1 MATSHGG
8 FDNTFVKKLDERFT
22 CPICHL
28 ALKEP
33 QLTKCGHHF
42 CESCLNKCLQRDHSC
57 PVCRKEL
64 EASKIFPNNALKREI
79 LALKIKC
86 TRVKEGCEWVGE
98 LRKTEDH
105 DKDCEYVDEDCAN
118 RCGERVIR
126 KVMENHKEQQ
136 CPRRKTGC
144 KHCHSTLE
152 WKDLQDH
159 YNKCPKYPVN
169 CTYNCG
175 ETVARHEMA
184 DHVGHQGTCPNS
196 LLDCNF
202 KNIGCLFKGN
212 RKELLV
218 HIKDDADNHFTLM
231 ANKVV
236 ATERELEMTKRK
248 LAIMESQMSFSVPV
262 NPPDPFVHTW
272 KIENWSQRMLEAKAG
287 VDRHIESN
295 PFYVP
300 PGYHLHLR
308 AYPNEVIDDISYLGI
323 YLFATTGSFDDSI
336 RWPFPFSFNLDLVDQ
351 QSDGK
356 NISCKS
362 SPPFE
367 NALKDPATD
376 VVGHGIQ
383 DMASHEALETHCYI
397 KDDAIIINLTV
408 HLKNYP

>member
-1 MATSHGG
+1 
-8 FDNTFVKKLDERFT
+8 
-22 CPICHL
+22 
-28 ALKEP
+28 
-33 QLTKCGHHF
+33 
-42 CESCLNKCLQRDHSC
+42 
-57 PVCRKEL
+57 
-64 EASKIFPNNALKREI
+64 
-79 LALKIKC
+79 
-86 TRVKEGCEWVGE
+86 
-98 LRKTEDH
+98 
-105 DKDCEYVDEDCAN
+105 
-118 RCGERVIR
+118 
-126 KVMENHKEQQ
+126 
-136 CPRRKTGC
+136 
-144 KHCHSTLE
+144 
-152 WKDLQDH
+152 
-159 YNKCPKYPVN
+159 
-169 CTYNCG
+169 
-175 ETVARHEMA
+175 MA

-236 ATERELEMTKRK
+236 ATEWELEMTKRK

-287 VDRHIESN
+287 VNRHIKSN

-300 PGYHLHLR
+300 PGYHLYLM

-336 RWPFPFSFNLDLVDQ
+336 RWPFPFSFNLDVVDQ

-356 NISCKS
+356 NISCKR

-367 NALKDPATD
+367 GALEYPASSSVNGYGTQEM
-376 VVGHGIQ
+376 V
-383 DMASHEALETHCYI
+383 SHEELENHWYI

-408 HLKNYP
+408 YLKND